1 MKTDLAVGQA
11 GSLLW
16 AARHWQ
22 DLLDGLVNSLMASYF
37 VVRAILTAPP
47 VLTTR
52 KISAS
57 SMAATVI
64 GE

>member
-22 DLLDGLVNSLMASYF
+22 DLLDGLVKLPNPDAVAVQLAGRFAAQYIF
-37 VVRAILTAPP
+37 
-47 VLTTR
+47 
-52 KISAS
+52 SAE
-57 SMAATVI
+57 
-64 GE
+64 GCP